1 MPKSMASAQDS
12 PALSEEY
19 ALPHLFAW
27 LLQGNNGGD
36 WWEDWKHVAAVV
48 AMLNVHIRNALQDQ
62 QFMHSAGTLE
72 LGRGVQR
79 DAKRFIIKDERV
91 SRDHLQVDERPN
103 CRIRITN
110 LSQTQGVKLPD
121 GSSLEKGAATE
132 LELPL
137 RLTIGRTMID
147 FESAMIGPIEDDGE
161 ANMSSAD
168 TAFDINLF
176 LTIAEPVRGS
186 KKPPSHVILRGLGDS
201 PAPEQIAYWLESVM
215 GLQRAPAGSKEF
227 YDQTARALVEWV
239 DLELGIVLLRRHG
252 RWEVAGY
259 HAASDKVS
267 SRYSRTLLD
276 YVVRER
282 RTFYQDME
290 AMKLDSISLVDVEA
304 VVVSPIFDLQNEVAG
319 VLYGSRSFS
328 SRGKA
333 KIRPL
338 EAQMVQLLAAGV
350 SDNLARTAATKTR
363 SQFEQFFSPQLV
375 RELERDPA
383 MLEGRNQEV
392 TILVSDLRGFTS
404 LSERLGAE
412 TSCRIVRDLME
423 RFSEQIMAQGG
434 VIVDYAGDGIL
445 AMWNA
450 PIPQEDHVVR
460 ACRAALA
467 MLRELPALDQKWQT
481 KAGGPL
487 AIGIGINT
495 GQAQVGNTGSS
506 RKLKY
511 GPHGLTVNLASRI
524 QDATKKASVP
534 VLIPSAVK
542 DRLPVDFSVRK
553 AGVFDLRGVSEGVV
567 LYELCEDESFPTETP

>member
-1 MPKSMASAQDS
+1 M
-12 PALSEEY
+12 LS
-19 ALPHLFAW
+19 
-27 LLQGNNGGD
+27 
-36 WWEDWKHVAAVV
+36 
-48 AMLNVHIRNALQDQ
+48 VHIRNALQDQ

-79 DAKRFIIKDERV
+79 EATRFIIKDERV
-91 SRDHLQVDERPN
+91 SRDHLQVDELSN
-103 CRIRITN
+103 CRIRVTN
-110 LSQTQGVKLPD
+110 LSQTQAVKLPD
-121 GSSLEKGAATE
+121 GSSLAKGAGAE

-137 RLTIGRTMID
+137 RLQIGRTTID
-147 FESAMIGPIEDDGE
+147 FESAMIGPIEDDGDG
-161 ANMSSAD
+161 MSQAD

-186 KKPPSHVILRGLGDS
+186 KKPLSHVVLRGLGDS

-215 GLQRAPAGSKEF
+215 GLHRAPVGSKEF

-259 HAASDKVS
+259 HAAGDKVS

-290 AMKLDSISLVDVEA
+290 AMKLDSISLVDLDA

-319 VLYGSRSFS
+319 VLYGSRSLS
-328 SRGKA
+328 GKGKA

-350 SDNLARTAATKTR
+350 TDNLARTAATKTR

-375 RELERDPA
+375 RELERDPT

-392 TILVSDLRGFTS
+392 TILVSDLRGFTN

-412 TSCRIVRDLME
+412 MSCRIVRDVME
-423 RFSEQIMAQGG
+423 RFSEQIMSQGG

-450 PIPQEDHVVR
+450 PVPQEDHIVR

-467 MLRELPALDQKWQT
+467 MLRELPALDQKWQS

-524 QDATKKASVP
+524 QDATKKAGAP
-534 VLIPSAVK
+534 VLIPAAVK
-542 DRLPVDFSVRK
+542 DRLPAEFSVRK
-553 AGVFDLRGVSEGVV
+553 AGVFEMRGVSEGVV
-567 LYELCEDESFPTETP
+567 LYELCQEESFPTESP